1 VTRSSLSIAIPR
13 PPISSNVSE
22 DLSLKSLARMS
33 CPRAREE
40 EEAEAEE
47 EKRARLGFFYFFTGM
62 VIFSSRS
69 LSLVIG
75 RD

>member
-1 VTRSSLSIAIPR
+1 MTRSSLSIAIPR

-33 CPRAREE
+33 RPRAREE
-40 EEAEAEE
+40 EEEPEE

-69 LSLVIG
+69 FSLVIG
-75 RD
+75 GD

>member
-1 VTRSSLSIAIPR
+1 VTRSSLLIAIPR
-13 PPISSNVSE
+13 PPISSNVLD

-40 EEAEAEE
+40 EEEEPEE

-69 LSLVIG
+69 FSLVIG
-75 RD
+75 GD